1 MLSIVKNIYV
11 MTYQDYA
18 MNDSYGLSVGRL
30 TAWDRPM
37 SVPVTCS
44 HRGGR
49 DIEYPSLGS
58 SNRKIRLVA
67 GLQKEIEYL
76 WASS

>member
-18 MNDSYGLSVGRL
+18 MNDCYGLSVGRL

-49 DIEYPSLGS
+49 DKVGIRARLCLLVDFGAKCSL
-58 SNRKIRLVA
+58 V
-67 GLQKEIEYL
+67 GLQL
-76 WASS
+76 LL